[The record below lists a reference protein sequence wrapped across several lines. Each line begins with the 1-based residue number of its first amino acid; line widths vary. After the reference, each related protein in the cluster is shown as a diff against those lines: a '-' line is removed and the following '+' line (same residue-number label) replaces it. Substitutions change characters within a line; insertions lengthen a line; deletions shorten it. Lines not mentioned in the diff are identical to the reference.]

1 MLSRISWIKVN
12 LDLETDL
19 EMSGFFFFFIFFL
32 GFSMRGD
39 GGVGF
44 DLHVDVRRVVTVMLS
59 TWFEILL
66 GLDLGLNV

>member
-1 MLSRISWIKVN
+1 
-12 LDLETDL
+12 
-19 EMSGFFFFFIFFL
+19 MSGFFFFFIFFL

>member
-44 DLHVDVRRVVTVMLS
+44 DLESEERS
-59 TWFEILL
+59 IEYIQF
-66 GLDLGLNV
+66 NVLIIY